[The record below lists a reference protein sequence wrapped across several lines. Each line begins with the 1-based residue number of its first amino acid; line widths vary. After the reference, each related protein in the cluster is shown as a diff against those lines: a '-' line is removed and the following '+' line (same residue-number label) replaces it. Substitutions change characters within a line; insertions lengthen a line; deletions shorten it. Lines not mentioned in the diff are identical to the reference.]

1 MEFSFEGIGQVVA
14 TFAASDE
21 VQPGMAVALT
31 GDSTVGLGKAGDAP
45 CGMALSVKNGMAA
58 VQVSGMVKVGYSGTA
73 PAVGMGIIAGDGAG
87 KIKTVTTGGIN
98 CLIVSVNTNDKTAV
112 IKL

>member
-1 MEFSFEGIGQVVA
+1 
-14 TFAASDE
+14 
-21 VQPGMAVALT
+21 MAVVLT

-45 CGMALSVKNGMAA
+45 CGMVLSVNNGMAA

-98 CLIVSVNTNDKTAV
+98 CLVVSVNTNDNTAI